1 MKITVEAPRK
11 KISIVQCTRCQSYG
25 HTKTYCARPFVCVKC
40 GGDHDTAEYTKDPAS
55 TPTCALCGG
64 AHSANSKGC
73 DVYRRLQTA
82 RCDSTPRPRRPDP
95 RTPTPHVDTSDA
107 YHFPPLLHS
116 HPPDPPLKTQF
127 TYSHVVASGS
137 KTIDLGVQLSV
148 FLTELKSLFSQLMQQ
163 TSTILNMLMALL
175 LRLTAYWL
183 LHYVLLSGTQT
194 VSFAPVG
201 ITNISR
207 YA

>member
-1 MKITVEAPRK
+1 VFNILHLLTKSPLPLYFVDLEPSDNNKDIFDLHFLCNMKITVEAPRK

-95 RTPTPHVDTSDA
+95 LTPAPHVDTSTA
-107 YHFPPLLHS
+107 HHFPHLLHS
-116 HPPDPPLKTQF
+116 HPMPHPRNPHPPIPTSSPPDPRPL
-127 TYSHVVASGS
+127 VS
-137 KTIDLGVQLSV
+137 KPNFPLSSPRSNPC
-148 FLTELKSLFSQLMQQ
+148 LTS
-163 TSTILNMLMALL
+163 
-175 LRLTAYWL
+175 
-183 LHYVLLSGTQT
+183 
-194 VSFAPVG
+194 
-201 ITNISR
+201 
-207 YA
+207 